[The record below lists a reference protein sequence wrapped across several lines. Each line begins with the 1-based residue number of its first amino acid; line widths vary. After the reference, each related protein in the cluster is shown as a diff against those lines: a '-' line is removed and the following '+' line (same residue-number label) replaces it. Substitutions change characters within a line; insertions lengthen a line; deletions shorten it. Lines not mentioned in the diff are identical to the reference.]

1 MTFLQQTLGKNYKWW
16 YQYKT
21 AFKSSTAYRWSN
33 LSWLLGRILVLGF
46 TILLW
51 KINIDAGSNLF
62 TFSQI
67 FTYYVIGSIFF
78 LDNGVHYGVSEWIK
92 NGKNSIRMLYPSN
105 TLFMYF
111 IGDVGWHV
119 FSQSLEILIFMIV
132 AILGFQFLLIPT
144 GINFILFSI
153 LVVIAY
159 IMKVFYNYILGF
171 LAFFITDIW
180 GIIDSQSQIVGF
192 LSGKM
197 LPLTSTIFLL
207 PLTYLPFAFFYHHPM
222 QVYFGNYSMNQSL
235 TTIATG
241 LLWILL
247 LHIATM
253 KIWKIGLKRYEAVG
267 L

>member
-1 MTFLQQTLGKNYKWW
+1 MTFLQKTLGKNYKWW

-62 TFSQI
+62 TFNQI
-67 FTYYVIGSIFF
+67 FTYYIIGSIFF

-111 IGDVGWHV
+111 AGDVGWHA
-119 FSQSLEILIFMIV
+119 FSQGLEVLIFILV
-132 AILGFQFLLIPT
+132 AVFGLQFLLLPT
-144 GINFILFSI
+144 GLNILFFAI
-153 LVVIAY
+153 LAIIAY
-159 IMKVFYNYILGF
+159 IMKVYYYYILGF

-180 GIIDSQSQIVGF
+180 GIIDSQGQIVGF

-197 LPLTSTIFLL
+197 LPLTSTPFLL

-222 QVYFGNYSMNQSL
+222 QVYFGNYKWNQSL
-235 TTIATG
+235 VTILTG
-241 LLWILL
+241 LFWILI

-253 KIWKIGLKRYEAVG
+253 KLWKLGLKKYEAVG